1 MTPLPHPS
9 RARRW
14 ALPVVAALLGAAP
27 AAGASLGEM
36 ATAID
41 RPRVGAP
48 VAVEG
53 PLRLGRGTIE
63 LSAGS
68 AVRPLSCADEPCGV
82 LVGRSRFV
90 YRIEDRFSRPTA
102 ALNFKRLSGVA
113 PRADSDAL
121 VAALDLTGAVVWGWE
136 LAAEAAAGGAP
147 AGGAGAEGEGLP
159 AWAAEILDQALFI
172 PPSHDLVA
180 ARRLDGG
187 GEIYALLHGAEDW
200 LLGVDPVVA
209 RLEGLWRIGRLSGL
223 YDEFK
228 GRRVLRELAA
238 QPIGRAW
245 WEHPPAPLV
254 ATRQAIAVD
263 NPRGAELTVRTRTR
277 VEAGRGAVGVWRA
290 GLLERAFDNDGVE
303 VLNRVAAV
311 TVNGKPAAHAH
322 RGGELLVAIDPPL
335 GAGQAA
341 EIEVVNGGALAIR
354 PGNDSYWFW
363 LGPWYPSTTDNA
375 ERATGEIELRV
386 PAPFTPF
393 ASGAVVERTS
403 GDGYATVRTRLD
415 HPSQYL
421 AIAAGRY
428 DVFED
433 SRGGLTARVA
443 SYAGGKERA
452 SRQLIQNL
460 FAAAEF
466 YGQLFNRPYPFN
478 EVSVVE
484 VNSWG
489 FGIAPA
495 GVVFITQ
502 EAYDPIGDV
511 TSRFFSEGVNERYV
525 HEVAHAWWGHVSR
538 AASDE
543 EAWLNESFSEYSAAL
558 CLQAM
563 RGGGKAGDR
572 EFQKLLREWASRS
585 KQIGDGASLYL
596 ALHLGP
602 QESDDDAQRDYAYL
616 VYGKG
621 PLVLHAL
628 RQELA
633 RTEGGEE
640 QGDRY
645 FFALLRTFLKHVEPG
660 WGETRHLVG
669 ILDQITG
676 KDWQPWFERY
686 VYGTETPAVSF
697 D

>member
-1 MTPLPHPS
+1 MTAFPHPP

-14 ALPVVAALLGAAP
+14 ALSVFAALLGAAP
-27 AAGASLGEM
+27 ATGASLGEL
-36 ATAID
+36 ATAIE
-41 RPRVGAP
+41 RPQVGAP
-48 VAVEG
+48 VTVEG
-53 PLRLGRGTIE
+53 PLRLGRGAIE
-63 LSAGS
+63 LRAGT
-68 AVRPLSCADEPCGV
+68 AVRPLVCAGEACGV
-82 LVGRSRFV
+82 LIGGPARFV

-102 ALNFKRLSGVA
+102 ALNFKRLSAVA
-113 PRADSDAL
+113 PRTEGDAL

-136 LAAEAAAGGAP
+136 LPVEAGGGEGGGEGAAAD
-147 AGGAGAEGEGLP
+147 GLP
-159 AWAAEILDQALFI
+159 AWAAEILDQALFFP

-187 GEIYALLHGAEDW
+187 GEIYALLHGSEDW
-200 LLGVDPVVA
+200 LLGVDPVDA

-254 ATRQAIAVD
+254 AARQAITVD
-263 NPRGAELTVRTRTR
+263 NPKGADLTVRTRTR
-277 VEAGRGAVGVWRA
+277 VEAGRGGVGVWRA
-290 GLLERAFDNDGVE
+290 GLLERAFDNDGRE
-303 VLNRVAAV
+303 VLNRVTAV
-311 TVNGKPAAHAH
+311 TVNGKPAEYFH
-322 RGGELLVAIDPPL
+322 RGGELVVAIEPPL

-375 ERATGEIELRV
+375 ERPTAEIELRV
-386 PAPFTPF
+386 PAPFIPF

-403 GDGYATVRTRLD
+403 GDGFATVRTRLD
-415 HPSQYL
+415 HPAQYL
-421 AIAAGRY
+421 AIAAGKY
-428 DVFED
+428 EVFED

-443 SYAGGKERA
+443 SYAGGKEKA
-452 SRQLIQNL
+452 SRQLILNL

-466 YGQLFNRPYPFN
+466 YGQLFNRPYPFS
-478 EVSVVE
+478 EVSVIE

-502 EAYDPIGDV
+502 EAYNPIGDI
-511 TSRFFSEGVNERYV
+511 TSRFFSEGINERYV

-538 AASDE
+538 TASDE
-543 EAWLNESFSEYSAAL
+543 EAWLNESFAEYSAAL
-558 CLQAM
+558 CLHAM
-563 RGGGKAGDR
+563 RGGGKAGER
-572 EFQKLLREWASRS
+572 EFEKLLREWASRS

-596 ALHLGP
+596 ATHLGP
-602 QESDDDAQRDYAYL
+602 QENDEDAERDYAYL

-633 RTEGGEE
+633 RTQGGEE

-676 KDWQPWFERY
+676 TDWQPWFERY
-686 VYGTETPAVSF
+686 VYGTETPAVKE
-697 D
+697 